1 MHLTDMV
8 VVVVVVGLILWGI
21 FTTADKDD
29 VG

>member
-1 MHLTDMV
+1 MHLTDM